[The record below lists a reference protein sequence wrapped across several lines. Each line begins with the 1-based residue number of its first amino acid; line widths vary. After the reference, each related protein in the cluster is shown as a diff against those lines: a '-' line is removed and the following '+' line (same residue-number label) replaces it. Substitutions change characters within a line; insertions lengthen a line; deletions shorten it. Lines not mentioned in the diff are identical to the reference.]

1 MYPFKQI
8 HIPYESYG
16 LKYHDGKFTD
26 LLEAGRYWIFDPL
39 GRYVIARAWT
49 GKPWIE
55 LPESQLRQIR
65 ESDKVNQ
72 VAEFIDLKDTERA
85 LIWFDGRFGGILG
98 PGLYGYWT
106 TRVKVNVE
114 IVNINQPRFAHAQA
128 EVILNHADA
137 SKYLNLH
144 DVADGKKGVVFINGK
159 FEEILEPGRYAY
171 WKNVGHVRLYQ
182 YELREKVLDVSGQ
195 EIMTSDKVT
204 LRLNALLSY
213 KITDVRKV
221 AESIDDYSQA
231 LYRETQLVLRAEVG
245 TRNLDQLL
253 NDKVAV
259 AQNALDATKA
269 KAKEYGIEIL
279 GLGIRDIILPG
290 DMKELLNQVI
300 EAQKAA
306 EANVIKRREETA
318 ALRSQLNSAKLLDQT
333 PTLMRLRELET
344 LERVAEKANLQ
355 ILVGSEKGLA
365 ESVTKLI

>member
-1 MYPFKQI
+1 MKIQI
-8 HIPYESYG
+8 LACISM
-16 LKYHDGKFTD
+16 
-26 LLEAGRYWIFDPL
+26 I
-39 GRYVIARAWT
+39 
-49 GKPWIE
+49 
-55 LPESQLRQIR
+55 Q
-65 ESDKVNQ
+65 
-72 VAEFIDLKDTERA
+72 
-85 LIWFDGRFGGILG
+85 
-98 PGLYGYWT
+98 
-106 TRVKVNVE
+106 
-114 IVNINQPRFAHAQA
+114 
-128 EVILNHADA
+128 
-137 SKYLNLH
+137 